1 MIDFVTASAENGSEG
16 QASRVALLLVV
27 GVLVFILA
35 LEPALSWFVIP
46 ALLVGLIVALVLRL
60 STQTAPFSRDQARP
74 EIQMAKIPVKGGMG
88 LVFTV
93 GTAAIFCL
101 ALPEA
106 RWFVALAIPAG
117 VVVAI
122 ALRSWRNRHGWNF

>member
-1 MIDFVTASAENGSEG
+1 MVM
-16 QASRVALLLVV
+16 
-27 GVLVFILA
+27 A
-35 LEPALSWFVIP
+35 LESALSWFVIP
-46 ALLVGLIVALVLRL
+46 ALVVGVIVATVLR
-60 STQTAPFSRDQARP
+60 SSVGQTSFTHDQGRP
-74 EIQMAKIPVKGGMG
+74 EIQIAKIPVKGGMG

-93 GTAAIFCL
+93 GTIAIFCL

-122 ALRSWRNRHGWNF
+122 ALRSWHKRHPDT

>member
-1 MIDFVTASAENGSEG
+1 MIDFVTASAENESEG

-27 GVLVFILA
+27 GVLVVVLA
-35 LEPALSWFVIP
+35 WEPALSWFVIP

-60 STQTAPFSRDQARP
+60 STQAAPFSRDQARP
-74 EIQMAKIPVKGGMG
+74 EIQMAKIPLKGGMG

-122 ALRSWRNRHGWNF
+122 ALRSWRKRHPDT

>member
-1 MIDFVTASAENGSEG
+1 MIDFVTASAENESEG

>member
-1 MIDFVTASAENGSEG
+1 VTASAENESGG
-16 QASRVALLLVV
+16 PVSRVALLLGV
-27 GVLVFILA
+27 GVLFVVLA

-46 ALLVGLIVALVLRL
+46 ALLVGLMVALILRS
-60 STQTAPFSRDQARP
+60 STQTAPLRRDQAPP
-74 EIQMAKIPVKGGMG
+74 EIQIAKIPVTGGMG

-93 GTAAIFCL
+93 GTIAIFCL

-122 ALRSWRNRHGWNF
+122 ALRSWRKRHHWNF